1 MNGCEMEIRR
11 KGPNSV
17 KVVPVIEVKTMKG
30 LGIEGDKGREVT
42 EYWDLNGNFLAER
55 DTDPTL
61 LCELAKWESER
72 LKKIIEDF
80 AEAQKLQDK

>member
-1 MNGCEMEIRR
+1 MLDHNRD
-11 KGPNSV
+11 
-17 KVVPVIEVKTMKG
+17 KV
-30 LGIEGDKGREVT
+30 REVT

-72 LKKIIEDF
+72 LRKIIEDF
-80 AEAQKLQDK
+80 AEAQKLQDKY